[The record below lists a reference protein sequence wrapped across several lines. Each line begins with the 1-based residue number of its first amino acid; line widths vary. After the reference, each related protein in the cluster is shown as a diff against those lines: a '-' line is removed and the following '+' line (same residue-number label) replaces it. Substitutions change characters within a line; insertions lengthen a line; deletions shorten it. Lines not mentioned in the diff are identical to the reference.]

1 MYLKDVFK
9 NIIEMWYTKLET
21 WIDIE
26 NFNIFKL
33 NVFFGR
39 GLWHICNSII
49 LTYVSFF
56 SSTFNICKNYDAV
69 MNASTILITER
80 CLLVHLCMMTWEN
93 ITFKG

>member
-33 NVFFGR
+33 NVFFFLG
-39 GLWHICNSII
+39 GGCGIFV
-49 LTYVSFF
+49 T
-56 SSTFNICKNYDAV
+56 A
-69 MNASTILITER
+69 
-80 CLLVHLCMMTWEN
+80 
-93 ITFKG
+93 